1 VKINKC
7 IVRKEQTMNTTLT
20 LWWLSNADVA
30 ELQAQPSPEQVTDIE
45 EQDEE
50 PEPEEYRRYA

>member
-1 VKINKC
+1 
-7 IVRKEQTMNTTLT
+7 MNTTLT

-30 ELQAQPSPEQVTDIE
+30 ELQAQQTPEQVADIE
-45 EQDEE
+45 EQDPE

>member
-1 VKINKC
+1 
-7 IVRKEQTMNTTLT
+7 MNNIT

-30 ELQAQPSPEQVTDIE
+30 ELQAQPTPEQVAEIE
-45 EQDEE
+45 QEQDEE

>member
-1 VKINKC
+1 
-7 IVRKEQTMNTTLT
+7 MNTTLT

>member
-1 VKINKC
+1 
-7 IVRKEQTMNTTLT
+7 MNTTLT

-30 ELQAQPSPEQVTDIE
+30 ELQAQQTPEQVTDIE

>member
-1 VKINKC
+1 
-7 IVRKEQTMNTTLT
+7 MTTLT

-30 ELQAQPSPEQVTDIE
+30 ELQAQPTPEQITEVD
-45 EQDEE
+45 DEE

>member
-1 VKINKC
+1 
-7 IVRKEQTMNTTLT
+7 MNNIT

-30 ELQAQPSPEQVTDIE
+30 ELQAQETPEQINEVDE
-45 EQDEE
+45 QEQDEE

>member
-1 VKINKC
+1 
-7 IVRKEQTMNTTLT
+7 MNTTLT

-30 ELQAQPSPEQVTDIE
+30 ELQAQQTPEQEADIE
-45 EQDEE
+45 EQDPE

>member
-1 VKINKC
+1 
-7 IVRKEQTMNTTLT
+7 MNTTLT

-30 ELQAQPSPEQVTDIE
+30 ELQAQETPEQVTEIE
-45 EQDEE
+45 DQDEE